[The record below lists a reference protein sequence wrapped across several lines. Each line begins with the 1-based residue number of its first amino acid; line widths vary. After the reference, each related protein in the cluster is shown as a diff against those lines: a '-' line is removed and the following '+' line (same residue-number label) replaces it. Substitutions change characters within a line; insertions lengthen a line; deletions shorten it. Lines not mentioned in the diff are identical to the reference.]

1 LANGPSFWR
10 AVEQQHARCG
20 LGAGGQHG
28 LALSDRWLRQH
39 LVPSQ
44 VRVRVDIFNAVAAML
59 RTGVGVG
66 VLPSFMQ
73 DANPDLLPVSDVIP
87 ELSVPSDAD
96 PP

>member
-1 LANGPSFWR
+1 MAHVADHLMGR
-10 AVEQQHARCG
+10 QLGQTHCRVCARR
-20 LGAGGQHG
+20 
-28 LALSDRWLRQH
+28 DRWLRQH

-73 DANPDLLPVSDVIP
+73 DTNPDLLPVSDVIP
-87 ELSVPSDAD
+87 ELSVPVWS
-96 PP
+96 